1 MVLDFAEV
9 EKKTQHELFRIMLIQ
24 TIIVG
29 LFFVFVIVSFFSF
42 KTLQSHSYQLVLMLI
57 ISEFLGNVA

>member
-1 MVLDFAEV
+1 MVLDFAGAD
-9 EKKTQHELFRIMLIQ
+9 KKTQNELFRIMLIQ